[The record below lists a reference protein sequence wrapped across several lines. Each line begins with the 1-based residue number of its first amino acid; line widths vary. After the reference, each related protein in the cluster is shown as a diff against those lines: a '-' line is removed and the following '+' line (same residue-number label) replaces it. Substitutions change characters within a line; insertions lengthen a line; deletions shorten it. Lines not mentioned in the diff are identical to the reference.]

1 MNQFGRI
8 FRIQIFGESHGPRVG
23 LVMDGLPPGLP
34 LSDQDFILDINR
46 RRPGALGTTTRI
58 ESDIPIIESGLFNGY
73 TTGAPMMMYFLNND
87 HHSSD
92 YTSYQNTPRPGHAD
106 FVAAKKFKGFQD
118 FRGGGHFS
126 GRLTLPLVAAGV
138 VAKKLIH
145 PIEVKAELI
154 EVGGQTD
161 IQKAIHEATLYGD
174 SVGGLIKC
182 TALKVPVGLG
192 EPFFDSVESLISHI
206 IFSIPAIKGISFGSG
221 FDSAKMRGSEH
232 NDSIL
237 DIEGHT
243 ATNHAGGING
253 GISNG
258 NDIVFHIAVKPTS
271 SIRTSQNTVDMV
283 SGDINELFIQGRHDA
298 CIALRVPVVAE
309 AVTAIVLADL
319 LMLFQRMGQ

>member
-46 RRPGALGTTTRI
+46 RRPGALGTTTRV
-58 ESDIPIIESGLFNGY
+58 ESDRPMIESGLFNGY
-73 TTGAPMMMYFLNND
+73 TTGAPMMVYFLNND
-87 HHSSD
+87 HNSSD
-92 YTSYQNTPRPGHAD
+92 YTSYQYTPRPGHAD

-126 GRLTLPLVAAGV
+126 GRLTLPLVVAGV

-154 EVGGQTD
+154 EVGGQSD
-161 IQKAIHEATLYGD
+161 IQKAIHEATLNGD

-182 TALKVPVGLG
+182 TASKVPVGLG
-192 EPFFDSVESLISHI
+192 EPFFDSVESLISHL

-283 SGDINELFIQGRHDA
+283 SGDINELSIQGRHDA

-319 LMLFQRMGQ
+319 LMLFQRMSQ